1 MLSSSHDD
9 VNIITV
15 TFKIHCLSGLST
27 KKKESMKIKG
37 RSRYCSLQFI
47 RAWIQA
53 TACILSYHNYPVDID
68 TLFVHV
74 LDLSKRVN
82 KVTGKGVG
90 GTANWKKNKIELSRK
105 MMPESLASTIIHEM
119 IHLGCRHFGNRIEDK
134 TMEKCTSTLTAK
146 LKPKIQPIAQM
157 LIDETQVR
165 AGYFAHT
172 KIAYK
177 SKTGK
182 DYYDKS
188 QWIKTGAK
196 DKWKHHKEVA

>member
-1 MLSSSHDD
+1 
-9 VNIITV
+9 
-15 TFKIHCLSGLST
+15 
-27 KKKESMKIKG
+27 MKIKG

-53 TACILSYHNYPVDID
+53 TACILSHHNYPVDID

-119 IHLGCRHFGNRIEDK
+119 IHLGCRHFGNRIEDD

-182 DYYDKS
+182 DYYDES
-188 QWIKTGAK
+188 QWIRTGVK